1 MRLENKYDIQFTGQ
15 FKRDFKLAKKQ
26 HRNLDRLFKVIDVL
40 AAGGTLD
47 EKYRDHALTG
57 NYKGTRECHVE
68 PDCLLIYEI
77 RQDVLVL
84 FLYRLG
90 THSELF

>member
-1 MRLENKYDIQFTGQ
+1 MKNKYDIQFIGQ

-47 EKYRDHALTG
+47 EKYRDHALMG
-57 NYKGTRECHVE
+57 NYKGTCECHVE
-68 PDCLLIYEI
+68 PD
-77 RQDVLVL
+77 
-84 FLYRLG
+84 
-90 THSELF
+90 

>member
-1 MRLENKYDIQFTGQ
+1 MKNKYDIQFTSQ

-47 EKYRDHALTG
+47 EKYRDHALMG
-57 NYKGTRECHVE
+57 NYKGTCECHVE
-68 PDCLLIYEI
+68 PD
-77 RQDVLVL
+77 
-84 FLYRLG
+84 
-90 THSELF
+90 

>member
-1 MRLENKYDIQFTGQ
+1 MKNKYDIQFTGQ

-40 AAGGTLD
+40 AVGGTLD

-57 NYKGTRECHVE
+57 NYKGTRECHVV
-68 PDCLLIYEI
+68 LIYEI

>member
-1 MRLENKYDIQFTGQ
+1 MKNKYDIQF
-15 FKRDFKLAKKQ
+15 KRDFKFAKKQ
-26 HRNLDRLFKVIDVL
+26 HRNLYRLFKVIDVL

-68 PDCLLIYEI
+68 PDCLLIYENT
-77 RQDVLVL
+77 VPPPEFV
-84 FLYRLG
+84 
-90 THSELF
+90 